1 MCQQN
6 GRSWSHIIITILSL
20 STKIVSLYNSETW
33 HNYKNDIRINQI
45 ISACI
50 KYIFILIQ
58 MLQSFETLHLIYLEN
73 NNCMNYQELFNVRKY
88 ITLKSIYRV
97 RQNLSSFNG
106 LNWKTIPIFFRTTLP
121 WGTNYLT
128 KQYLKKKLVLLQ
140 IVFSLHRYFWKYL
153 SRIREQ

>member
-6 GRSWSHIIITILSL
+6 GRSCSHNSITILFL
-20 STKIVSLYNSETW
+20 STKIVILCNSDTK
-33 HNYKNDIRINQI
+33 HNYKNDIRIKQI

-58 MLQSFETLHLIYLEN
+58 MLQSFDTLHLIYLEN

-97 RQNLSSFNG
+97 RQNLSSFND
-106 LNWKTIPIFFRTTLP
+106 LNWKTIPIFLRTTLP
-121 WGTNYLT
+121 WGKKHLT
-128 KQYLKKKLVLLQ
+128 KQYLKKITCSVTNS
-140 IVFSLHRYFWKYL
+140 IFIASIFF
-153 SRIREQ
+153 

>member
-1 MCQQN
+1 MV
-6 GRSWSHIIITILSL
+6 GRGLIIVLPYYLCLLRWWFSIILRLNIITR
-20 STKIVSLYNSETW
+20 T
-33 HNYKNDIRINQI
+33 INQI

-50 KYIFILIQ
+50 KYIFTFTQ
-58 MLQSFETLHLIYLEN
+58 MLQNFETLHLIYLEN

-121 WGTNYLT
+121 WGKTHLT
-128 KQYLKKKLVLLQ
+128 KQYLKKSLVLLQ
-140 IVFSLHRYFWKYL
+140 IVFSLHRYFW
-153 SRIREQ
+153 

>member
-1 MCQQN
+1 MVGRCLIILLPYYLCLL
-6 GRSWSHIIITILSL
+6 RSWFSIILRLNIITR
-20 STKIVSLYNSETW
+20 T
-33 HNYKNDIRINQI
+33 INLQI

-50 KYIFILIQ
+50 KYIFLLIQ

-73 NNCMNYQELFNVRKY
+73 NNCMNYQKLFNVRKY

-128 KQYLKKKLVLLQ
+128 KQYLKKNLFCYK
-140 IVFSLHRYFWKYL
+140 
-153 SRIREQ
+153 

>member
-1 MCQQN
+1 MVGRCLIILLPYYLCLL
-6 GRSWSHIIITILSL
+6 RSWFSIILRLNIITR
-20 STKIVSLYNSETW
+20 T
-33 HNYKNDIRINQI
+33 INLQI

-50 KYIFILIQ
+50 KYIFLLIQ

-128 KQYLKKKLVLLQ
+128 KQYLEKNLLC
-140 IVFSLHRYFWKYL
+140 YK
-153 SRIREQ
+153 

>member
-1 MCQQN
+1 M
-6 GRSWSHIIITILSL
+6 
-20 STKIVSLYNSETW
+20 
-33 HNYKNDIRINQI
+33 NDIRINQI

-58 MLQSFETLHLIYLEN
+58 MLQSFETPYLIYLEN

-106 LNWKTIPIFFRTTLP
+106 LNWKTIPIFFGTTLP
-121 WGTNYLT
+121 WGKNYLT
-128 KQYLKKKLVLLQ
+128 KQYPSKIAYSVTNSIFVASIFLE
-140 IVFSLHRYFWKYL
+140 ISFENSGA
-153 SRIREQ
+153 IRRMN